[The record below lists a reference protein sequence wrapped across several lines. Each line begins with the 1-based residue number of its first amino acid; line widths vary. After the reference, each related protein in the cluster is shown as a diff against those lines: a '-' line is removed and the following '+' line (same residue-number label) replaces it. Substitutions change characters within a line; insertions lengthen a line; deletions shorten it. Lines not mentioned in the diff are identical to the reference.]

1 MKKNRHKKKKSSD
14 YFITF
19 MFISILVPFITGII
33 MIMIDDYRGVLD
45 SNNRGIYMILSSF
58 AIMYID
64 FCVIVLHKVFT
75 YSKKA
80 FLITIVI
87 SLVLIGFGLFFTI
100 KGNDEKSEEC
110 TILEVGES
118 TILVKFQDIELNIK
132 KPNLKK
138 VAIGNNIKVYYN
150 GDNIDDVHFI
160 NYSHISSV
168 CLIIGFMF
176 LLFGGIFL
184 IILYSSYKNTKKIRK
199 DRL

>member
-19 MFISILVPFITGII
+19 MFISILVPFIAGII

-80 FLITIVI
+80 FAVTIVI
-87 SLVLIGFGLFFTI
+87 SLALISCGLFFTL

-110 TILEVGES
+110 TILKVEES

-132 KPNLKK
+132 KPILKK
-138 VAIGNNIKVYYN
+138 VTIGNNIKVYYN
-150 GDNIDDVHFI
+150 GNNIDDVHFI
-160 NYSHISSV
+160 DYSRVGSV

-184 IILYSSYKNTKKIRK
+184 ILYSSYKNTKKIRK